1 MSSFE
6 WNKIIASVLTAMIVA
21 MVSGILANQLV
32 RPKELE
38 KPVFMV
44 QGAEQTAAAAP
55 AEQQPAAAKLEP
67 IGPLLAKA
75 DPKKG
80 EQLAKVCQ
88 TCHTFKK
95 GEPNKIG
102 PNLWDVTEE
111 QIASVPGYQ
120 FSAALEKD
128 KNEKWDPEKL
138 NQWLH
143 NPQSFAK
150 GTKMTFAGFPKAQD
164 RADVIGYLDTLK

>member
-6 WNKIIASVLTAMIVA
+6 WNKVIASVLTALIIA
-21 MVSGILANQLV
+21 MVSGILASQLV
-32 RPKELE
+32 RPTQLE

-44 QGAEQTAAAAP
+44 QGAEQTAAAP
-55 AEQQPAAAKLEP
+55 AEQQPAKLEP
-67 IGPLLAKA
+67 IAPLLAKA
-75 DPKKG
+75 DPKRG
-80 EQLAKVCQ
+80 EQLAKICQ

-111 QIASVPGYQ
+111 QIASVPGYS

-138 NQWLH
+138 NEWLH

-164 RADVIGYLDTLK
+164 RADVIAFLESLK

>member
-6 WNKIIASVLTAMIVA
+6 WNKIIASVLTALIVA

-32 RPKELE
+32 SPKELE
-38 KPVFMV
+38 KPVFVV
-44 QGAEQTAAAAP
+44 QGAEQTAAAP

-138 NQWLH
+138 NEWLH

-150 GTKMTFAGFPKAQD
+150 GTKMTFAGFPKAED
-164 RADVIGYLDTLK
+164 RADVIAYLDTLK

>member
-21 MVSGILANQLV
+21 MVAGILANQLV

-38 KPVFMV
+38 KPVFLV
-44 QGAEQTAAAAP
+44 QGAEQTAAAP
-55 AEQQPAAAKLEP
+55 AEQQAAAGKLEP
-67 IGPLLAKA
+67 IAPLLAKA

-80 EQLAKVCQ
+80 EEIAKVCAA
-88 TCHTFKK
+88 CHTFNK
-95 GEPNKIG
+95 GGPNKIG
-102 PNLWDVTEE
+102 PNLWGVTEE

-150 GTKMTFAGFPKAQD
+150 GTKMTFAGIPDAQK
-164 RADVIGYLDTLK
+164 RADVIAYLDTLK